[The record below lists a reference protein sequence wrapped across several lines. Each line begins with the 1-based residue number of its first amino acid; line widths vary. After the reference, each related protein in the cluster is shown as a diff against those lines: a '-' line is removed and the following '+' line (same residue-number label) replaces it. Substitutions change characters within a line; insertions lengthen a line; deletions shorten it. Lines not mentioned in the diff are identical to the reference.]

1 MPEGF
6 FIAVIVLIFVK
17 NRRIAGNFLP
27 RTVSTGL
34 HQDYAQTS
42 WLDQSRVCPVD
53 KSDLPWYILSVA
65 EIAAYNLVYQFH
77 NIWSI
82 TFLFDKS
89 R

>member
-1 MPEGF
+1 LKKLSLKKVSFRKTDAGR
-6 FIAVIVLIFVK
+6 IFYCC
-17 NRRIAGNFLP
+17 
-27 RTVSTGL
+27 
-34 HQDYAQTS
+34 YAQTS
-42 WLDQSRVCPVD
+42 RLDQSRVGPVD
-53 KSDLPWYILSVA
+53 KSDLPWYILLVA